1 MDNPAKLERRNV
13 LAALAL
19 SVPALLVTGGLNA
32 RAGQPGKG
40 KKERHPYIRAALRE
54 LRAAKKEL
62 KAAAHDFGGH
72 RVDAINAVDEAI
84 KQLEIALQFDKT

>member
-1 MDNPAKLERRNV
+1 MNKPAKFERRNV
-13 LAALAL
+13 LTAMAL
-19 SVPALLVTGGLNA
+19 SVPALLVSGGVNA
-32 RAGQPGKG
+32 WATQPGKG

-72 RVDAINAVDEAI
+72 RVDAINAIDEAI
-84 KQLEIALQFDKT
+84 KQLETALQFDKS